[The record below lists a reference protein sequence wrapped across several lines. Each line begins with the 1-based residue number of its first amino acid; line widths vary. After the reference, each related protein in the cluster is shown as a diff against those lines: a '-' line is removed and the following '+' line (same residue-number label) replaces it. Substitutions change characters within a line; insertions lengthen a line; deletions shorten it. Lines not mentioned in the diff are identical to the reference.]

1 MKSTFPLPS
10 VLSLHLIL
18 PPFAL
23 IIQVTSFDTWHY
35 SHGSQLEGANRI
47 YWKVIKIKGQWKERL
62 AHGFGSKGARLWSE
76 PCHEIALWL
85 CASHFISLYCSFH
98 VFKIGT
104 GVFAA
109 HCSSPPANK
118 TWCIR
123 ANWAG
128 RHRSFSQE
136 SCVLEQKQT
145 VRTGQNRDTLFFEG
159 LQIAPVPFITDHCR
173 WALMRSPSCLCN
185 TKYNLWY
192 SPRAASPWERKAGF
206 SML

>member
-1 MKSTFPLPS
+1 MEVNWKGPTEFIGRWLKLRVSEKKGWHMGLAARELDSGLSPAMKL
-10 VLSLHLIL
+10 LC
-18 PPFAL
+18 
-23 IIQVTSFDTWHY
+23 
-35 SHGSQLEGANRI
+35 N
-47 YWKVIKIKGQWKERL
+47 
-62 AHGFGSKGARLWSE
+62 
-76 PCHEIALWL
+76 

-136 SCVLEQKQT
+136 SCVLEQQQT

-185 TKYNLWY
+185 IKYNLWY